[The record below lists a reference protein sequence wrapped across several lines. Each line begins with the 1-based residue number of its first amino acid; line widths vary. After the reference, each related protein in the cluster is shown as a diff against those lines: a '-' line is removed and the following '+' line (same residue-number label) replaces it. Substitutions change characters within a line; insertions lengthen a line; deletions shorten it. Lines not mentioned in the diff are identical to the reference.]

1 MQLIVNA
8 PQHTS
13 AFQLK
18 RRDAKSHQHG
28 HENEPIPDLQ
38 TPADG
43 FENHDWGNIQ
53 HSTSNIEN
61 PKNGGGALSMLGVE
75 C

>member
-43 FENHDWGNIQ
+43 FENHD
-53 HSTSNIEN
+53 
-61 PKNGGGALSMLGVE
+61 
-75 C
+75 